1 MSLLL
6 NLESN
11 FNYLDSLQHK
21 LDNFFEKKNLSNIDN
36 DKISDIKYEILNTLS
51 DILSIQST
59 EVLSNSFYTQ
69 VNYIEQRIY
78 SLLEVKKSNL
88 NILDDYDL
96 EVDTLRASI
105 ISIIYSLDI
114 LQNSTH
120 INVDVEKRLLD
131 IKNSVSIID
140 YNNKKICAINFL
152 KEKLPVYKREFINL
166 LQIVKECS
174 IKDNIPFQTKQEIF
188 EIFKTVTLSGL
199 EKRQYE
205 KVFLE
210 NTEENYN
217 NVTTDYIYFYEN
229 SFLEMCK
236 MADIKLTSHANEI
249 VKHLNDKNMSFDML
263 TNNISFII
271 KDYSFQMDNFLKSAN
286 DEIRKS
292 TLNMY
297 KYLSFCLT
305 YDGATSLEKLLQKI
319 DSDDI
324 LNKYIKDEDIRNKTK
339 ILLQSFNIKNRGKIQ
354 ICNILDDLSNNI
366 KENFDPKRYMELY
379 IYNSKYKNRQ
389 IAQFRQYYID
399 VLEKAKIKVSN
410 MYIERLNK
418 LIKES
423 KIEEYIENEAT
434 QKKNELVL
442 QIEVLQQALKYINDN
457 YRNFNDENL
466 KLYIN
471 TIQERYNIEN
481 LYESVMRKKSKL
493 LYKLKA
499 KSILKKEQNKIYDF
513 ANNGKIKEKL
523 QEELINNI
531 FKESKDLIKEFWM

>member
-199 EKRQYE
+199 ENRQYE

-263 TNNISFII
+263 ANNISFII

-531 FKESKDLIKEFWM
+531 FKENKDLIKEFWM

>member
-263 TNNISFII
+263 ANNISFII

-531 FKESKDLIKEFWM
+531 FKKI

>member
-199 EKRQYE
+199 ENRQYE

>member
-21 LDNFFEKKNLSNIDN
+21 LDNFFEKQNLSNIDN

-96 EVDTLRASI
+96 EVDNLRASI

-199 EKRQYE
+199 ENRQYE

-249 VKHLNDKNMSFDML
+249 VKHLNDKNVSFDML

-523 QEELINNI
+523 HEELINNI
-531 FKESKDLIKEFWM
+531 FKENKDLIKEFWM

>member
-6 NLESN
+6 DLESN

-21 LDNFFEKKNLSNIDN
+21 LDNFFEKQNLSNIDN

-174 IKDNIPFQTKQEIF
+174 IKDNIPFQTRQEIF

-199 EKRQYE
+199 ENRQYE

-523 QEELINNI
+523 HEELINNI
-531 FKESKDLIKEFWM
+531 FKENKDLIKEFWM

>member
-21 LDNFFEKKNLSNIDN
+21 LDNFFEKQNLSNIDN

-199 EKRQYE
+199 ENRQYE

-389 IAQFRQYYID
+389 IAEFRQYYID
-399 VLEKAKIKVSN
+399 VFEKAKIKVSN

-531 FKESKDLIKEFWM
+531 FKENKDLIKEFWM

>member
-6 NLESN
+6 NLEGN

-21 LDNFFEKKNLSNIDN
+21 LDNFFEKQNLSNIDN

-199 EKRQYE
+199 ENRQYE

-263 TNNISFII
+263 ANNISFII

-319 DSDDI
+319 DGDDI
-324 LNKYIKDEDIRNKTK
+324 LNKYIKDEEIRNKTK
-339 ILLQSFNIKNRGKIQ
+339 ILLQSINIKNRGKIQ

-399 VLEKAKIKVSN
+399 VLEKAKIKVSDI
-410 MYIERLNK
+410 YIERLNK

>member
-21 LDNFFEKKNLSNIDN
+21 LDNFFEKQDLSNIDN

-174 IKDNIPFQTKQEIF
+174 IKDNIPFQTRQEIF

-236 MADIKLTSHANEI
+236 MVDIKLTSHANEI
-249 VKHLNDKNMSFDML
+249 VKHLNDKNMSSDML
-263 TNNISFII
+263 ANNISFII

-531 FKESKDLIKEFWM
+531 FKENKDLIKEFWM

>member
-6 NLESN
+6 SLESN

-36 DKISDIKYEILNTLS
+36 DKINEIKYEMLIPLS

-199 EKRQYE
+199 ENRQYE

-263 TNNISFII
+263 ANNISFII

-531 FKESKDLIKEFWM
+531 FKENKDLIKEFWM

>member
-6 NLESN
+6 SLESN

-199 EKRQYE
+199 ENRQYE

-263 TNNISFII
+263 ANNISFII

-531 FKESKDLIKEFWM
+531 FKENKDLIKEFWM

>member
-21 LDNFFEKKNLSNIDN
+21 LDNFFEKQNLSNIDN

-199 EKRQYE
+199 ENRQYE

-249 VKHLNDKNMSFDML
+249 VKHLNDKNVSFDML

-531 FKESKDLIKEFWM
+531 FKENKDLIKEFWM